1 MGAGTAAHSRC
12 ASRAA
17 LHAST
22 NVPASPSDTSATVSN
37 VNAGFVEVIRPPG
50 APSGGRPP
58 IIEATVRVSEAV
70 PSRASVVRILSA
82 SRPLS
87 FAYLGTILHQSL
99 GTLLTVKSGYV
110 ERHTGRLVG
119 LKDVGIVDKAIANSV
134 PAIPRPIVKR
144 ISGRYIAGDTL
155 DEAISEVRD
164 LNEQGCVATIDLL
177 GESTESKADAT
188 ATLRDYEKVV
198 DALDEHG
205 LDSGIS
211 VKLTG
216 LGLTLDE
223 QLCRA
228 NLEEVV
234 EYAKERGRFVRV
246 DMEDSPYTEATL
258 RIVEDTHARHG
269 NTGAVLQAYMRRSIE
284 DVQLAI
290 QAGYSVR
297 LCKGIYDEPRS
308 IAYKDFDTVR
318 QNYIFLLDELLKG
331 GVYVGIATHDEFL
344 IWHALRLIH
353 QLEVPEDR
361 YEFQMLLGV
370 DEELRSI
377 LVGAGHK
384 LRVYVPFGEDWYEY
398 SSRRLKENPKIAGYV
413 ARDVIGGITAK
424 VKR

>member
-1 MGAGTAAHSRC
+1 M
-12 ASRAA
+12 
-17 LHAST
+17 
-22 NVPASPSDTSATVSN
+22 
-37 VNAGFVEVIRPPG
+37 
-50 APSGGRPP
+50 
-58 IIEATVRVSEAV
+58 
-70 PSRASVVRILSA
+70 
-82 SRPLS
+82 
-87 FAYLGTILHQSL
+87 
-99 GTLLTVKSGYV
+99 LLTVESEYI
-110 ERHTGRLVG
+110 ERHSGRLVG
-119 LKDVGIVDKAIANSV
+119 FRDVGIVDKAIANSV

-144 ISGRYIAGDTL
+144 ISSRYIAGDTL
-155 DEAISEVRD
+155 DEAISTVRD

-177 GESTESKADAT
+177 GESTGSKADAT

-223 QLCRA
+223 QICRA

-234 EYAKERGRFVRV
+234 EYARKRGRFVRV

-344 IWHALRLIH
+344 IWHALRLIY

-398 SSRRLKENPKIAGYV
+398 STRRLKENPKIAGYV
-413 ARDVIGGITAK
+413 ARDVIGGITTR

>member
-1 MGAGTAAHSRC
+1 
-12 ASRAA
+12 
-17 LHAST
+17 
-22 NVPASPSDTSATVSN
+22 
-37 VNAGFVEVIRPPG
+37 
-50 APSGGRPP
+50 
-58 IIEATVRVSEAV
+58 
-70 PSRASVVRILSA
+70 
-82 SRPLS
+82 
-87 FAYLGTILHQSL
+87 
-99 GTLLTVKSGYV
+99 
-110 ERHTGRLVG
+110 
-119 LKDVGIVDKAIANSV
+119 VGIVDKAIANSV
-134 PAIPRPIVKR
+134 PVIPRPIVKR
-144 ISGRYIAGDTL
+144 ISSRYIAGDTL
-155 DEAISEVRD
+155 DEAISTVRD
-164 LNEQGCVATIDLL
+164 LNDRGCVATIDLL
-177 GESTESKADAT
+177 GESTESKADA
-188 ATLRDYEKVV
+188 AAKLKDYEKVV

-205 LDSGIS
+205 LKSGIS

-216 LGLTLDE
+216 LGLTLNE

-234 EYAKERGRFVRV
+234 EFAGKRGRFVRV

-269 NTGAVLQAYMRRSIE
+269 NTGAVLQAYMRRSFE

-297 LCKGIYDEPRS
+297 LCKGIYDEPRE

-377 LVGAGHK
+377 LVEAGHK

-398 SSRRLKENPKIAGYV
+398 STRRLKENPKIAGYV
-413 ARDVIGGITAK
+413 ARDVLNRLAAAIS
-424 VKR
+424 R